1 MDLMSLKNMTIEY
14 NQEIKNNEGG
24 RKEEKKE
31 GEKEGGTIN
40 KIKGKINSTNVYC
53 AQVAGK
59 TETSQFPFLPS
70 RSSHSSGPAR

>member
-31 GEKEGGTIN
+31 G
-40 KIKGKINSTNVYC
+40 
-53 AQVAGK
+53 K
-59 TETSQFPFLPS
+59 TEGKGLIK
-70 RSSHSSGPAR
+70 

>member
-31 GEKEGGTIN
+31 GKTEREGLI
-40 KIKGKINSTNVYC
+40 KIKGEVDSADIYC
-53 AQVAGK
+53 VQV
-59 TETSQFPFLPS
+59 S
-70 RSSHSSGPAR
+70 RGIVTR

>member
-31 GEKEGGTIN
+31 RR
-40 KIKGKINSTNVYC
+40 KGKD
-53 AQVAGK
+53 
-59 TETSQFPFLPS
+59 
-70 RSSHSSGPAR
+70 